1 MERSRCV
8 ALRRREAFTLI
19 ELLVV
24 IGVIAILAAILL
36 PALDSA
42 KEKAI
47 KITCWGNLQ
56 QIGDAAH
63 IYTTQYEDWLVGAK
77 GITAHCGSF
86 GYTNESVETG
96 TLWPYYENKALF
108 ICPRDRRDPKV
119 DPYTWSYD
127 LNGTTQPLNGSVP
140 AAGEASH
147 NYQHGRHLGSVQH
160 SETLIFFVEEN
171 TDRETASPVGYGA
184 ILPNDAYFSNCD
196 YTGPR
201 HRMRC
206 VVNYVD
212 NHVGEIDALE
222 VWFGPLFQSEPR
234 DLY

>member
-1 MERSRCV
+1 MEPCHRV
-8 ALRRREAFTLI
+8 ALGRREAFTLI

-24 IGVIAILAAILL
+24 IAVIAILAAILL
-36 PALDSA
+36 PALESA

-47 KITCWGNLQ
+47 KINCWSNLQ

-63 IYTTQYEDWLVGAK
+63 IYTTQFDDWLVGAA
-77 GITAHCGSF
+77 GITAHCAWF
-86 GYTNESVETG
+86 GYTNESVTTG
-96 TLWPYYENKALF
+96 TLWRYYENKALF

-119 DPYTWSYD
+119 NPYTWSYD
-127 LNGTTQPLNGSVP
+127 LNGTTQPLSGSMP
-140 AAGEASH
+140 AYGEASH
-147 NYQHGRHLGSVQH
+147 DGQHGRHLGTVEH

-171 TDRETASPVGYGA
+171 TDVDVASPVGNH
-184 ILPNDAYFSNCD
+184 IIPNDAYFSNCD

-201 HRMRC
+201 HSFRC

-222 VWFGPLFQSEPR
+222 LWFGPLFQSEAR
-234 DLY
+234 DSY